1 MKKSVLK
8 TKKKKTQ
15 PITPDDIYK
24 NIGFLGTKGNLLKAL
39 MEEKKIERL
48 R

>member
-8 TKKKKTQ
+8 TKKKKPKLVTREE
-15 PITPDDIYK
+15 IHK
-24 NIGFLGTKGNLLKAL
+24 NIGFLGTGGKLLKAL